1 MRKPQSNRA
10 SVQPQAA
17 VKQRT
22 CPPLLPKTDRQRE
35 LIEQINHHAVVICSG
50 PAGCGKSYVS
60 AAMAA
65 KYYTKGYVDKII
77 LSRANVPTGKT
88 LGHFPGTVE
97 DKLTPWLMP
106 VLDVLQKFM
115 PDGLFKYCVEKKIIQ
130 MQPIE
135 TIRGRSF
142 ENAFII
148 VDEAQN
154 LDRDSVISITTRLG
168 ENSKLILSG
177 DPFQTDVKGVNGLT
191 WFDNFAQKYNLN
203 IPAVHF
209 DIDDVVRSKIVKEI
223 LVALYAEFDVKT

>member
-1 MRKPQSNRA
+1 MRKSPRA
-10 SVQPQAA
+10 RAPVTEQPAKHKA
-17 VKQRT
+17 TVT
-22 CPPLLPKTDRQRE
+22 LLPKTEKQRDLIE
-35 LIEQINHHAVVICSG
+35 LITEYPVIICSG

-106 VLDVLQKFM
+106 VLDVLQKFL

-177 DPFQTDVKGVNGLT
+177 DPFQTDVRGVNGLT
-191 WFDNFAQKYNLN
+191 WFDDFAKRHNLD

-209 DIDDVVRSKIVKEI
+209 TIDDVVRSKIVKEI
-223 LVALYAEFDVKT
+223 LIALYREFDVKT